1 MMAGMLPS
9 RTLHWLGEPPAFTG
23 TVNNLLRR
31 GWPGLAN
38 FFLLPSWLELGR
50 LARLLERVIFLGG
63 MAGFVIYGGL
73 PLKELGYHAGRVDA
87 LELALM
93 VKAIALIAGEAL
105 QWSLKIV
112 EYFVRG
118 FERLLGFG
126 GD

>member
-9 RTLHWLGEPPAFTG
+9 RTLHWLGEPPEFSG
-23 TVNNLLRR
+23 TINNLLRR
-31 GWPGLAN
+31 GWPGLAD
-38 FFLLPSWLELGR
+38 FFLLPKLFELGR
-50 LARLLERVIFLGG
+50 LARLVERVIFLGG
-63 MAGFVIYGGL
+63 MAGFVIFGGL

-93 VKAIALIAGEAL
+93 VKAIALITGEAL
-105 QWSLKIV
+105 QWLLKIV

-126 GD
+126 GE